1 MISRFVFAAAMMAAV
16 ATTPSCGS
24 HKSVETMAVKTQLDA
39 RSAAETQAAVRLSA
53 KDSHMRVIE
62 RPHITIAT
70 DSSLTT
76 VTADR
81 ITVATDDSMT
91 LRAVSR
97 ASASDTVAT
106 RSESSGERT
115 YKRTLGPA
123 GQRLAL
129 IISLMLNFA
138 LLAPRLLSSRGRSA
152 RR

>member
-1 MISRFVFAAAMMAAV
+1 MRSRFVFAAAVMAAMA
-16 ATTPSCGS
+16 ATTSCGS
-24 HKSVETMAVKTQLDA
+24 HKSVETMAVKTQFDA
-39 RSAAETQAAVRLSA
+39 RSAAETQATVRLSA

-76 VTADR
+76 VTAER

-115 YKRTLGPA
+115 DNRTLSPA
-123 GQRLAL
+123 GQRIAL

>member
-16 ATTPSCGS
+16 AATPSCGS

-39 RSAAETQAAVRLSA
+39 RSASETRAAVRLSA

-76 VTADR
+76 VTAER
-81 ITVATDDSMT
+81 ITVATDDSLT

-106 RSESSGERT
+106 RSDSNGERT
-115 YKRTLGPA
+115 DNRTLSPA
-123 GQRLAL
+123 GQRIAL

-138 LLAPRLLSSRGRSA
+138 LLAPRLLSSRERSA